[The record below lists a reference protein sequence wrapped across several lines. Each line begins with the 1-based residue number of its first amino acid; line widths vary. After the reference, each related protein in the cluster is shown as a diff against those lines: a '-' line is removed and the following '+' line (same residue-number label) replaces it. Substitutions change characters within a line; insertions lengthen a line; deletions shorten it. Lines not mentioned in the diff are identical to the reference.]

1 MASSKEFADE
11 VVGRLLPLGPVAWRR
26 MFGGFGIYLDGVM
39 FGLIAYDTLYFKI
52 DDGNRPDYEAAGS
65 HPFTYE
71 GKRKPVEM
79 SYWRVPD
86 DVYDDI
92 EALATWG
99 ERAHSAAR
107 RAKAK
112 KGPKR
117 RARKRD

>member
-1 MASSKEFADE
+1 MASNRDFADE
-11 VVGRLLPLGPVAWRR
+11 VVGRLTPLGPVSWRR

-52 DDGNRPDYEAAGS
+52 DDQNRPDYEQAGS
-65 HPFTYE
+65 QPFTYE

-86 DVYDDI
+86 DVFGDI
-92 EALATWG
+92 EAFAAWG
-99 ERAHSAAR
+99 EKAHAAAR

-112 KGPKR
+112 KAPKR
-117 RARKRD
+117 RR